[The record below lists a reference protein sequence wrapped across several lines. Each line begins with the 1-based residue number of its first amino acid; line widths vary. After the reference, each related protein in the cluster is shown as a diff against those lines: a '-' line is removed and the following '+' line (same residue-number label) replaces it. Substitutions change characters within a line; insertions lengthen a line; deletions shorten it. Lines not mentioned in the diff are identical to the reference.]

1 MVPCWARHLRL
12 IRFPPRVYAFS
23 MQWNDQAII
32 LGIRRHGES
41 SVIAEVMTSV
51 HGRHLGLVR
60 SGRSRTM
67 QPVLQPGNSV
77 EVTWR
82 ARLDEHLGEFRV
94 EPLQLRAARLMEAA
108 TSVYGIQALGAL
120 LRLLPERDPHP
131 HLYEALAVIVDH
143 LQDPADAGE
152 LFVRFE
158 LAVLNDLGFGLD
170 LSECA
175 ATGRNDELVYVSPKT
190 GRAVSRSAGAPY
202 AERMLALPDFL
213 SGGHRAADYD
223 SLAAAFRLTA
233 YFLNRHVY
241 EPRGVD
247 VSSARDGFV
256 HATLKALKAASPSA
270 A

>member
-1 MVPCWARHLRL
+1 
-12 IRFPPRVYAFS
+12 VYAFF
-23 MQWNDQAII
+23 MQWSDQAII

-41 SVIAEVMTSV
+41 SVIAEVMTSG

-60 SGRSRTM
+60 SGRSRAM

-82 ARLDEHLGEFRV
+82 ARLDEHLGEFRI
-94 EPLQLRAARLMEAA
+94 EPLQLRAARLMETA

-143 LQDPADAGE
+143 LHDPADAGE

-175 ATGRNDELVYVSPKT
+175 ATGRHDELVYVSPKS
-190 GRAVSRSAGAPY
+190 GRAVSREAGAAY
-202 AERMLALPDFL
+202 AERMLTLPAFL
-213 SGGHRAADYD
+213 SGGHMAADHE

-233 YFLNRHVY
+233 YFLSRHVY

-247 VSSARDGFV
+247 ASSARDGFV
-256 HATLKALKAASPSA
+256 HATLKALKSASPSA